1 MKDMLRISENKNIIR
16 GDKMKVRKLYELIN
30 NYITNLNAKIIFY
43 DSNDNELEL
52 ADIDGDDDI
61 ALVIFRQKS
70 NTAEVE

>member
-1 MKDMLRISENKNIIR
+1 
-16 GDKMKVRKLYELIN
+16 MKVRKLYELIN

-61 ALVIFRQKS
+61 VLVIFEKKS
-70 NTAEVE
+70 SATEVTK

>member
-1 MKDMLRISENKNIIR
+1 
-16 GDKMKVRKLYELIN
+16 MKVRKLYELIN